1 LRSDKLMKSINNH
14 RKGSLRLHIIP
25 VIVWLVALGAVI
37 ILFQNRTQRF
47 ESIGLVEG
55 EERRIAATVPGRITS
70 VPVHLFDKVNEGDVV
85 VVVDT
90 VLNPKSLEIEL
101 ETRKEVLLATIR
113 QLQAELIATRDRLM
127 SEEAERQNDLELA
140 TRRYAADV
148 EDAKLQVVELKATI
162 APDKVRLKELDLNIK
177 ILTVSSAPIQNQE
190 KITQHYEIERLKTQ
204 SETLAKQ
211 IEENEKLLAQAEEN
225 LQQAN
230 ERLQVILKKQP
241 INPSIELALQPI
253 REEIKVEEQT
263 ILELM
268 RNRPALEITS
278 PFNGT
283 VSRIR
288 RRVGEIILAQDPIL
302 NIVES
307 EPRVI
312 VAYIREPGIS
322 QVKENMKVKVLKR
335 SYPMQ
340 QANSYV
346 AYMGPG
352 LEELP
357 PQLWANTTTPQW
369 GRPVLIPIPAGM
381 ELIPGETVGISGL

>member
-1 LRSDKLMKSINNH
+1 MKSLNNH
-14 RKGSLRLHIIP
+14 RKGSLRLHIVP
-25 VIVWLVALGAVI
+25 VFVWLVALGAVI
-37 ILFQNRTQRF
+37 MLFRSRTQRF
-47 ESIGLVEG
+47 ETVGLVEG
-55 EERRIAATVPGRITS
+55 EERRIAATVTGRIKA

-85 VVVDT
+85 AVVDT
-90 VLNPKSLEIEL
+90 ILNPETLRIEL
-101 ETRKEVLLATIR
+101 EARKEVLLATIQ
-113 QLQAELIATRDRLM
+113 QLQAEIIATRDRLM
-127 SEEAERQNDLELA
+127 TEEAERQNDLERLS
-140 TRRYAADV
+140 RRYATDV
-148 EDAKLQVVELKATI
+148 EAAKLRVVELKATI
-162 APDKVRLKELDLNIK
+162 APDKIRLKELDLNMK
-177 ILTVSSAPIQNQE
+177 ILNASLNQVQNQE
-190 KITQHYEIERLKTQ
+190 KVTLHYESERLKTQ
-204 SETLAKQ
+204 AEALAKE
-211 IEENEKLLAQAEEN
+211 IEENQRLLEQAEEN

-253 REEIKVEEQT
+253 REEINVQEQA

-278 PFNGT
+278 PFKGI

-288 RRVGEIILAQDPIL
+288 RRVGEAILPRDPIL

-312 VAYIREPGIS
+312 IAYVREPGIS

-381 ELIPGETVGISGL
+381 DLIPGETVGISGL

>member
-1 LRSDKLMKSINNH
+1 MKSVNNH

-25 VIVWLVALGAVI
+25 VIVWMVALGAVI

-47 ESIGLVEG
+47 ETIGLVEG
-55 EERRIAATVPGRITS
+55 EERRIAAAVAGRIKA
-70 VPVHLFDKVNEGDVV
+70 VPVHLFDKVNEGDIVV
-85 VVVDT
+85 VIDT
-90 VLNPKSLEIEL
+90 VLNPENLRIEL
-101 ETRKEVLLATIR
+101 EAGKEVMLATIR

-127 SEEAERQNDLELA
+127 TEEAERQNDLEQSA
-140 TRRYAADV
+140 RRYAVDV
-148 EDAKLQVVELKATI
+148 EDAKLRVVESKARI
-162 APDKVRLKELDLNIK
+162 APDKIRLKELDLNIK
-177 ILTVSSAPIQNQE
+177 ILNASSSLIQNQE
-190 KITQHYEIERLKTQ
+190 KITQHYETEKLKT
-204 SETLAKQ
+204 EAEALAKE
-211 IEENEKLLAQAEEN
+211 IEENQLLLAQVEEN

-230 ERLQVILKKQP
+230 ERLQIILKKQP

-253 REEIKVEEQT
+253 REKINVQEQA

-268 RNRPALEITS
+268 RDRPALEIKS
-278 PFNGT
+278 PFKGV

-288 RRVGEIILAQDPIL
+288 RRVGETIMPRDPIL

-312 VAYIREPGIS
+312 VAYVREPGIS
-322 QVKENMKVKVLKR
+322 QVKENMKVNVLKR

-340 QANSYV
+340 QASSYV

-357 PQLWANTTTPQW
+357 PQLLANTTTPQW

-381 ELIPGETVGISGL
+381 DLIPGETVGISGL

>member
-1 LRSDKLMKSINNH
+1 MKSINNH

-55 EERRIAATVPGRITS
+55 EERRIAAAVAGRIKA

-90 VLNPKSLEIEL
+90 VLNAKNLEIEL
-101 ETRKEVLLATIR
+101 EARKDVLLATIR
-113 QLQAELIATRDRLM
+113 QLQAEIIATRDRLITD
-127 SEEAERQNDLELA
+127 EAGRQNDLEQSA
-140 TRRYAADV
+140 RRYAIDV
-148 EDAKLQVVELKATI
+148 ESAKLRVVELKATI
-162 APDKVRLKELDLNIK
+162 APDKIRLKELDLNIK
-177 ILTVSSAPIQNQE
+177 ILNASSDLTQNQG
-190 KITQHYEIERLKTQ
+190 KITQHYETERLKT
-204 SETLAKQ
+204 EAEVLAKE
-211 IEENEKLLAQAEEN
+211 IEENQLLLAQAEEN

-253 REEIKVEEQT
+253 REEVNVQEQA

-268 RNRPALEITS
+268 RDRPALEITS
-278 PFNGT
+278 PFKGT

-288 RRVGEIILAQDPIL
+288 RRVGEIIQPQDPIL

-322 QVKENMKVKVLKR
+322 QVKENMKVQIMKR
-335 SYPMQ
+335 SYPLQ

>member
-1 LRSDKLMKSINNH
+1 MKSINNH
-14 RKGSLRLHIIP
+14 KKGSMRLHIIP
-25 VIVWLVALGAVI
+25 LIVWLVALCAVT
-37 ILFQNRTQRF
+37 ILFRNRTQRF
-47 ESIGLVEG
+47 ETIGLVEC

-90 VLNPKSLEIEL
+90 VLNPKNLQIEL
-101 ETRKEVLLATIR
+101 DARKEVLLATIK
-113 QLQAELIATRDRLM
+113 QLQAELISTRDRLM
-127 SEEAERQNDLELA
+127 SEEAERQNDLDRSV
-140 TRRYAADV
+140 RRYATDV
-148 EDAKLQVVELKATI
+148 EDAKLRVVELKATI
-162 APDKVRLKELDLNIK
+162 APDKIRLKELDLNMK
-177 ILTVSSAPIQNQE
+177 ILNASSDSTQNQG
-190 KITQHYEIERLKTQ
+190 KITQHYEAERLKT
-204 SETLAKQ
+204 EAEVLVKE
-211 IEENEKLLAQAEEN
+211 IEENEALLVQAQEN

-230 ERLQVILKKQP
+230 ERLQLILKKQP

-253 REEIKVEEQT
+253 REEINVQEQT

-268 RNRPALEITS
+268 RERPALEITS
-278 PFNGT
+278 PFRGT

-322 QVKENMKVKVLKR
+322 QVKENMKVQVLKR

-346 AYMGPG
+346 AYMGPA

-381 ELIPGETVGISGL
+381 ELLPGETVGISGL

>member
-1 LRSDKLMKSINNH
+1 MKIINNH
-14 RKGSLRLHIIP
+14 KKGSLRLHIIP
-25 VIVWLVALGAVI
+25 VFVWLVALGAVI

-47 ESIGLVEG
+47 ETIGLVEG
-55 EERRIAATVPGRITS
+55 EERRIAAAVAGRITA

-90 VLNPKSLEIEL
+90 MLNPDNLKIEL
-101 ETRKEVLLATIR
+101 EARKEVLLATIR

-127 SEEAERQNDLELA
+127 TEEAERQSDLERSA
-140 TRRYAADV
+140 RRYAVDV
-148 EDAKLQVVELKATI
+148 EDAKLRVVELKATI
-162 APDKVRLKELDLNIK
+162 APDKIRQKELDLNIK
-177 ILTVSSAPIQNQE
+177 ILNASSSLIQNQE
-190 KITQHYEIERLKTQ
+190 KIAQHYETERLKT
-204 SETLAKQ
+204 EAEALAKE
-211 IEENEKLLAQAEEN
+211 IEENQRLLTQAEEN

-230 ERLQVILKKQP
+230 ERLQVISKKQP
-241 INPSIELALQPI
+241 VNPSIELALQPI
-253 REEIKVEEQT
+253 REEINVQEQA

-268 RNRPALEITS
+268 RDRPALEIKS
-278 PFNGT
+278 PFKGI

-288 RRVGEIILAQDPIL
+288 RRVGEAIMPRDPIL

-322 QVKENMKVKVLKR
+322 QVKENMKVNVLKR

-340 QANSYV
+340 QASSYV

-381 ELIPGETVGISGL
+381 DLIPGETVGISGL